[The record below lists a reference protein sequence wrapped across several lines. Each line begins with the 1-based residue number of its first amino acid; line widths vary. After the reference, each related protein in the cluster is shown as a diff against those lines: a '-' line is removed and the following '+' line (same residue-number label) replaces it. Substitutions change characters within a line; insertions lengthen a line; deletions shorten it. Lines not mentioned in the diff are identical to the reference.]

1 MYRRLPR
8 NSQCRK
14 LRHPKN
20 RTSPNSPPMESA
32 TLLLF
37 GAGLLAGMMNAL
49 AGGGSFVTLPALMFA
64 GVPSVFANASSTVA
78 LLPGA
83 ATSAWAYR
91 ADYRGFGQVSM
102 RAMVGISLVGGLLGA
117 LLLMNT
123 SSRAFDFIVPWLLLI
138 GSLAFTFGKQA
149 GVWLRQRMQIGRTT
163 LLVSQGAL
171 AIYGGYFGGAVGIMM
186 MAVWALFGHDDIK
199 ALNASRTLL
208 VGATNLVAVV
218 CFALA
223 KMVLWPQTLVMLVA
237 AALGGYLGAHVGK
250 RLPVPVVRALI
261 STFGFSMT
269 ALLFWRAWSHV

>member
-1 MYRRLPR
+1 
-8 NSQCRK
+8 
-14 LRHPKN
+14 
-20 RTSPNSPPMESA
+20 MESA
-32 TLLLF
+32 TPLLF

-91 ADYRGFGQVSM
+91 ADFRGFEHVSM
-102 RAMVGISLVGGLLGA
+102 RAMVAVSLAGGLLGA

-149 GVWLRQRMQIGRTT
+149 GAWLRRRMRIGRKT
-163 LLVSQGAL
+163 LLVTQGGL

-186 MAVWALFGHDDIK
+186 MAVWALLGHEDIK

-208 VGATNLVAVV
+208 VGATNLVAVL

-223 KMVLWPQTLVMLVA
+223 GMVWWQQTLVMLVA
-237 AALGGYLGAHVGK
+237 AAVGGYLGAHAGK
-250 RLPVPVVRALI
+250 RLPVQVVRRLV

-269 ALLFWRAWSHV
+269 ALLFWRAWSHA

>member
-1 MYRRLPR
+1 
-8 NSQCRK
+8 
-14 LRHPKN
+14 
-20 RTSPNSPPMESA
+20 MESA

-91 ADYRGFGQVSM
+91 CDYRGFEQVSM
-102 RAMVGISLVGGLLGA
+102 RAMVGISLAGGLLGA

-149 GVWLRQRMQIGRTT
+149 GVWLRRRVQIGRTT
-163 LLVSQGAL
+163 LLVTQGGL

-208 VGATNLVAVV
+208 VGATNLVAVL

-223 KMVLWPQTLVMLVA
+223 KMVWWPQTLVMLVA
-237 AALGGYLGAHVGK
+237 AALGGYLGAHVSK

-269 ALLFWRAWSHV
+269 ALLFWRAWSHA

>member
-1 MYRRLPR
+1 
-8 NSQCRK
+8 
-14 LRHPKN
+14 
-20 RTSPNSPPMESA
+20 MESA
-32 TLLLF
+32 TLPLF
-37 GAGLLAGMMNAL
+37 GAGLLAGMKNAL

-91 ADYRGFGQVSM
+91 SDYRGFEQVSM
-102 RAMVGISLVGGLLGA
+102 RAMIGISLGGGLLGA

-149 GVWLRQRMQIGRTT
+149 GVWLRRRVQIGRTT
-163 LLVSQGAL
+163 LLLAQGGL

-186 MAVWALFGHDDIK
+186 MAIWALFGHDDIK

-208 VGATNLVAVV
+208 VGATNLVAVL

-223 KMVLWPQTLVMLVA
+223 KMVWWPQTLVMLVA
-237 AALGGYLGAHVGK
+237 AALGGYLGAHVSK

-269 ALLFWRAWSHV
+269 VLVFWRAWSHA